1 MTRLLRSIIY
11 SLLLILSFLGT
22 GFASA
27 DSNDTALAVRLAGA
41 VGPASQD
48 LVVKTIERA
57 NEEQARLVLLELDT
71 PGGLDHSMRT
81 IIEAILA
88 SNVPVVT
95 YVTPAGARA
104 ASAGTYILYASH
116 IAAMAPTTHLGA
128 ATPVQMG
135 GARLDTADSQSKDKE
150 ETAASDEQGKPSALS
165 AMEKKMTNDAAAYI
179 RGLAELRGRNADW
192 AEQAVREAV
201 SLTASEALADNVID
215 IVASDKQDLWQQL
228 AGRTVEVSS
237 GKITLANLD
246 QLEWEIIEPG
256 WRYELL
262 SIITHPN
269 VAYLLMLAGIYGLFF
284 ELANPG
290 AIFPGVLGS
299 VCLLMAMYALQ
310 VLPVSYAGL
319 SLLILGLAFLV
330 GEALIA
336 SGGIMG
342 LGGLIAFVVG
352 SLLLFDDEG
361 LSVSLPLIAT
371 IALIAG
377 LGLLWIALRFNQLR
391 QRKVVTGESFMIG
404 RLGRTEP
411 DYEQNA
417 YVMLDGERWRAQ
429 TVQGAPPLKSNQTV
443 RVVAVKGL
451 CLTVEPVEEK

>member
-1 MTRLLRSIIY
+1 MARLLRALVY
-11 SLLLILSFLGT
+11 SLLFILGFWCTS
-22 GFASA
+22 FAST
-27 DSNDTALAVRLAGA
+27 DSNNTALEVRLAGA
-41 VGPASQD
+41 VSPASQD
-48 LVVKTIERA
+48 LIVKTIERA
-57 NEEQARLVLLELDT
+57 NLEQARLVLLELDT

-88 SNVPVVT
+88 SDVPVVT

-135 GARLDTADSQSKDKE
+135 ALDQNKTATNEADSNEADSKDKP
-150 ETAASDEQGKPSALS
+150 TNSSR
-165 AMEKKMTNDAAAYI
+165 MEKKMTNDAAAYI

-201 SLTASEALADNVID
+201 SLTAREALAENVID
-215 IVASDKQDLWQQL
+215 IVASDKQDLLQQV
-228 AGRTVEVSS
+228 AGRTVETS
-237 GKITLANLD
+237 GGKVTLSNLE
-246 QLEWEIIEPG
+246 QLEWETIEPN
-256 WRYELL
+256 WRYEVL

-299 VCLLMAMYALQ
+299 VCLLIAMYALQ

-319 SLLILGLAFLV
+319 GLLILGLAFLA

-342 LGGLIAFVVG
+342 LGGLIAFVIG
-352 SLLLFDDEG
+352 SVLLFDDEG
-361 LSVSLPLIAT
+361 LAVSLPLIAT
-371 IALIAG
+371 IALVAG

-411 DYEQNA
+411 DFDQNA
-417 YVMLDGERWRAQ
+417 YIMLDGERWRAQ
-429 TVQGAPPLKSNQTV
+429 AAQGAPPLESNQMV

-451 CLTVEPVEEK
+451 CLTVEPAEEK